1 MRPWSDALGLRTPP
15 KAMTT
20 GAPQALRVLLI
31 KPSSLGDIVHAL
43 PVLAALR
50 ETWPAAH
57 IAWLCGR
64 PLVPLLEHCPLID
77 EVIAFDRARYG
88 RMWRSLPACLDFWRF
103 VGELRRRRFDLVI
116 DLQGLIRSGLM
127 AFFSGALRRVGFAD
141 ARELAWVFYT
151 RRVRCPDTVRHAVE
165 KNLHIAAALGLVA
178 GPPRFPLAVS
188 ADEMIAAGG
197 LVAQAAGRPLEA
209 FVAVIPGA
217 RWESK
222 RWPAERL
229 AQLIDAMHNAG
240 MPPCVLLG
248 SPEEREAAE
257 RILAAC
263 RCRPF
268 DLVGR
273 TSLREL
279 LALLSLA
286 KLVVCHDS
294 GPMHLAAALHRP
306 LVAIFGP
313 TSPQRTGPYS
323 PMARVVSNPVPCA
336 PCFERCCPLGHHDCM
351 QKLTVATVLEQVRE
365 ALCAPG

>member
-1 MRPWSDALGLRTPP
+1 
-15 KAMTT
+15 MTR
-20 GAPQALRVLLI
+20 GDPGVRRVLLI

-50 ETWPAAH
+50 ETWPTVH

-64 PLVPLLEHCPLID
+64 SLAPLLERLSLLD
-77 EVIAFDRARYG
+77 EVIPFDRARYG
-88 RMWRSLPACLDFWRF
+88 RMWRSLPAFLDFWRF
-103 VGELRRRRFDLVI
+103 AGELRRRRFDLVI
-116 DLQGLIRSGLM
+116 DLQGLIRSGLL
-127 AFFSGALRRVGFAD
+127 AFLSGAPRRVGFAD
-141 ARELAWVFYT
+141 ARELAWLFYT
-151 RRVRCPDTVRHAVE
+151 QRVPCPPTARHAVE
-165 KNLHIAAALGLVA
+165 KNLYLGRFLGLAA
-178 GPPRFPLAVS
+178 GPPRFPLGLT
-188 ADEMIAAGG
+188 ADEVAAARE
-197 LVAQAAGRPLEA
+197 LLALAAGRPMEA
-209 FVAVIPGA
+209 FIAVIPGA

-229 AQLIDAMHNAG
+229 AQLIDAMHSEG

-248 SPEEREAAE
+248 SPEERRSTD

-263 RCRPF
+263 RSRPL

-279 LALLSLA
+279 PALLSLA

-294 GPMHLAAALHRP
+294 GPMHLAAALNRP

-323 PMARVVSNPVPCA
+323 PLARVVTNPVPCA
-336 PCFERCCPLGHHDCM
+336 PCFARRCPLGHHDCM
-351 QKLTVATVLEQVRE
+351 QKLEIAAVLEQVRA
-365 ALCAPG
+365 ALDPPRWNDPAHAPGNAW